1 MFFRDWL
8 LSEGSYDGLFLQR
21 DRTQKSNIGKLLG
34 FDKNIVKFSQG
45 SIATLYKH
53 PFQSGVLIKVT
64 SHKEDI
70 SNLVRAQKLRSRNVA
85 RLFPWDSGGL
95 VRELPSLKSQAV
107 IVEWISGDPMSYMT
121 GDFFELSLNGE
132 FELAADWL
140 NSTVH
145 KRQAAVLDRYGKNDA
160 EEHTKLAELF
170 VTLGNLEKYRIELSD
185 FEDNILDAGD
195 RYVIVDMGF

>member
-1 MFFRDWL
+1 
-8 LSEGSYDGLFLQR
+8 
-21 DRTQKSNIGKLLG
+21 
-34 FDKNIVKFSQG
+34 
-45 SIATLYKH
+45 
-53 PFQSGVLIKVT
+53 
-64 SHKEDI
+64 
-70 SNLVRAQKLRSRNVA
+70 
-85 RLFPWDSGGL
+85 
-95 VRELPSLKSQAV
+95 
-107 IVEWISGDPMSYMT
+107 MSYMT

-145 KRQAAVLDRYGKNDA
+145 KRQAAVLDRYGKNDDG
-160 EEHTKLAELF
+160 EHTKLAELF